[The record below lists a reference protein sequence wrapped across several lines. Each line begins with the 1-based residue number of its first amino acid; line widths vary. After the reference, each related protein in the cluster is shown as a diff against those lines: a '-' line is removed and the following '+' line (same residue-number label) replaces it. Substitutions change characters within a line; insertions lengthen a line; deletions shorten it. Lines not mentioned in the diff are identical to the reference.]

1 MRRRAFLTAL
11 GGGLTAWAAA
21 PTSARA
27 QAPASAAAGTVSRTR
42 LPNGLTLLIRENP
55 TAPVVAMSLI
65 TRMGTRW
72 ETPPDAGISN
82 LLQLMVVR
90 GTDKLNG
97 GQIVEAADRMGGSID
112 AYGDVDSS
120 EIPAT
125 ALSRHATEM
134 LDLVAD
140 VALTPTIPGGTFGA
154 VKDFILNQI
163 RNRGDKPYD
172 VAVDTLLSR
181 LFEPNGYAWGPTGRR
196 QSVEG
201 LDRDALITHYRRY
214 YVPGEMILAVSGSIR
229 ASDVRAQVEKRFGSI
244 AAAARPPLTP
254 APLPPMAASREVL
267 EVQGAQTQ
275 VLAGGHAPSMTEP
288 DYAAVKVL
296 SAILGGGLAGRFFSE
311 LRDKQG
317 LAYTTGVLYP
327 SRADRGYVLAQLGTA
342 PENAERAEAALRE
355 QLERIQR
362 EPASAEEIRVAK
374 AYILGNL
381 AMDRRT
387 NARQAWYLAAYE
399 AAGVGYEFLDRYAAD
414 VRSVTADDVQRVARR
429 YLGTVRTVV
438 VRPPKP

>member
-1 MRRRAFLTAL
+1 MRRRAFLGTLSGL
-11 GGGLTAWAAA
+11 GAWAAT
-21 PTSARA
+21 PRRARA
-27 QAPASAAAGTVSRTR
+27 QAPASTPSVLRTR
-42 LPNGLTLLIRENP
+42 LANGMTLLIRENP
-55 TAPVVAMSLI
+55 TAPVVAFSLI
-65 TRMGTRW
+65 NRMGTRW
-72 ETPPDAGISN
+72 ETPGNAGISN

-90 GTDKLNG
+90 GTAKLDG

-112 AYGDVDSS
+112 AYGDVDAS

-140 VALTPTIPGGTFGA
+140 VALTPTIAAGTLGA

-172 VAVDTLLSR
+172 VAADTMLAR
-181 LFEPNGYAWGPTGRR
+181 LFEPNGYAWSPTGRR
-196 QSVEG
+196 ESVER
-201 LDRDALITHYRRY
+201 LDRDGLIAHYRRF
-214 YVPGEMILAVSGSIR
+214 YVPGELILAVSGRIEVR
-229 ASDVRAQVEKRFGSI
+229 DVRAQVESRFGGLP
-244 AAAARPPLTP
+244 AGPRPPLAP
-254 APLPPMAASREVL
+254 APLPPLAASREVL
-267 EVQGAQTQ
+267 EVQGAQAQ
-275 VLAGGHAPSMTEP
+275 ILAGGLAPSMTEP
-288 DYAAVKVL
+288 DHAAVKVL
-296 SAILGGGLAGRFFSE
+296 AAILGGGLAGRFFSE

-327 SRADRGYVLAQLGTA
+327 TRVDRGYVLAQLGTA

-362 EPASAEEIRVAK
+362 EPASDEEIRVAK

-399 AAGVGYEFLDRYAAD
+399 AAGVGYEYLDKYAAD
-414 VRSVTADDVQRVARR
+414 VRRVSAADVQRVARR
-429 YLGTVRTVV
+429 YLATLRTVI

>member
-1 MRRRAFLTAL
+1 MRRRAFLATL
-11 GGGLTAWAAA
+11 GGLAAWSAA
-21 PTSARA
+21 PARARA
-27 QAPASAAAGTVSRTR
+27 QAPAPEILRLR
-42 LPNGLTLLIRENP
+42 LPNGFTLLVRENSS
-55 TAPVVAMSLI
+55 APVVAYSLI

-72 ETPPDAGISN
+72 ETPGDAGISN

-90 GTDKLNG
+90 GTTKLDG

-112 AYGDVDSS
+112 AYGDVDYC

-125 ALSRHATEM
+125 ALSRHAAEM

-140 VALTPTIPGGTFGA
+140 VALTPTIPPGTTGA

-172 VAVDTLLSR
+172 VAADTLLSR
-181 LFEPNGYAWGPTGRR
+181 LFEPNGYAWNPSGRR
-196 QSVEG
+196 PSVER
-201 LDRDALITHYRRY
+201 LDREALVAQYRRF
-214 YVPGEMILAVSGSIR
+214 YVPGEMILAVSGRIK
-229 ASDVRAQVEKRFGSI
+229 AADIRAQVENRFGSL
-244 AAAARPPLTP
+244 AAGPRPPLNP
-254 APLPPMAASREVL
+254 ATLPPMAASREVL
-267 EVQGAQTQ
+267 EVAGAQAQ
-275 VLAGGHAPSMTEP
+275 ILSGGHAPSMSEP
-288 DYAAVKVL
+288 DHAAVKVL

-327 SRADRGYVLAQLGTA
+327 ARVDRGYVLAQLGTA
-342 PENAERAEAALRE
+342 PENVERAEAALRE

-362 EPASAEEIRVAK
+362 EPASAEELRVAK
-374 AYILGNL
+374 AYTLGNL

-399 AAGVGYEFLDRYAAD
+399 GAGVGYEFLDRYAED
-414 VRSVTADDVQRVARR
+414 IRRVTLDDVQRVARR
-429 YLGTVRTVV
+429 YLATLRTVI

>member
-1 MRRRAFLTAL
+1 MRRRAFLTGL
-11 GGGLTAWAAA
+11 GGLAAWTAA
-21 PTSARA
+21 PRAARA
-27 QAPASAAAGTVSRTR
+27 QTAAGPGTVVRTK
-42 LPNGLTLLIRENP
+42 LPNGLTLLLRENA

-72 ETPPDAGISN
+72 ETPADAGASN

-90 GTDKLNG
+90 GTTKLDG

-125 ALSRHATEM
+125 ALSRHAAEM
-134 LDLVAD
+134 LNLVAD
-140 VALTPTIPGGTFGA
+140 VALTPTIPEGTFGA

-172 VAVDTLLSR
+172 VAADTLLAR
-181 LFEPNGYAWGPTGRR
+181 LFEPNGYAWNPTGRR
-196 QSVEG
+196 QSVER
-201 LDRDALITHYRRY
+201 LNRDALIAHYRRF
-214 YVPGEMILAVSGSIR
+214 YVPGEMFLAVSGDIK
-229 ASDVRAQVEKRFGSI
+229 ASEIRAQVENRFGGI
-244 AAAARPPLTP
+244 ASGPRPTLTP

-267 EVQGAQTQ
+267 EVQGAQAQ
-275 VLAGGHAPSMTEP
+275 ILSGGHAPSMTEP
-288 DYAAVKVL
+288 DHAAVKVL

-327 SRADRGYVLAQLGTA
+327 TRVDRGYVLAQLGTA

-362 EPASAEEIRVAK
+362 EPASEEEIRVAK

-399 AAGVGYEFLDRYAAD
+399 AAGVGHEFLDRYTAD
-414 VRSVTADDVQRVARR
+414 VKRVTAADVQRVARR
-429 YLGTVRTVV
+429 YLGTVRTVI